1 MNLSQLKQAFS
12 PLSEIGHLRKEVTV
26 LGLSLTMR
34 TLTSKEDAEIQ
45 RMLSVLREEEDTT
58 TMEYLDLF
66 RKESLARSIIRIGDM
81 SLDEPYVET
90 GEKLD
95 DGTPV
100 KVKTSEAIGD
110 ILDGLSRTVLTDLF
124 TELTDLTTEA
134 EEAVEKLRPTKK
146 DPEEEKRVLQA
157 RLAELEQK
165 EELDKVDENIKEQP
179 KKVAEYAEALDS
191 IDKQGRE
198 R

>member
-12 PLSEIGHLRKEVTV
+12 PLSEIGHLRKEMTV
-26 LGLSLTMR
+26 LGLSVTMR

-45 RMLSVLREEEDTT
+45 RMLSILREEEDTT
-58 TMEYLDLF
+58 TMEYLDVF
-66 RKESLARSIIRIGDM
+66 RKESLARAIIRIGDI
-81 SLDEPYVET
+81 SLEEPYVET
-90 GEKLD
+90 GETLD

-110 ILDGLSRTVLTDLF
+110 ILDSLSRAVLGELFTGLS
-124 TELTDLTTEA
+124 DLTTEA

-157 RLAELEQK
+157 RLADLEQK
-165 EELDKVDENIKEQP
+165 EALDKSDESLKEQP
-179 KKVAEYAEALDS
+179 KQVAQYAEALDT
-191 IDKQGRE
+191 IQKQGRE

>member
-12 PLSEIGHLRKEVTV
+12 PLSEIGHLRKQVNV

-34 TLTSKEDAEIQ
+34 TLTSKED
-45 RMLSVLREEEDTT
+45 ST

-66 RKESLARSIIRIGDM
+66 RKESLARSIIRIGEM
-81 SLDEPYVET
+81 SLEEAYVET
-90 GEKLD
+90 GEKLP

-100 KVKTSEAIGD
+100 KIKKSEAVAD
-110 ILDGLSRTVLTDLF
+110 VLDSLSRAVLTDLF
-124 TELTDLTTEA
+124 TELTQLTTEA
-134 EEAVEKLRPTKK
+134 EEAVEKLRPVKK
-146 DPEEEKRVLQA
+146 DPEEEKRVLLA

-165 EELDKVDENIKEQP
+165 DDMDKVDAQVKEQP